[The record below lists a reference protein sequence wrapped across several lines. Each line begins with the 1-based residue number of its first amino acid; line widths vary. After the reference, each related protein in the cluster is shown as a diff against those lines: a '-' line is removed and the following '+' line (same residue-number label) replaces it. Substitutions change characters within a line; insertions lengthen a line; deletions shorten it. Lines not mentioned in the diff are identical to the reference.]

1 MLKRKTSVSMFYC
14 INAYIHIMVTLT
26 HFQNAAVIINLSNN
40 IIKVLYFIQNV
51 KSISALQFKFLETV
65 SLTSLYTVGLYPP
78 QQHHFTISPAL
89 KNYWYPRKRK
99 R

>member
-1 MLKRKTSVSMFYC
+1 
-14 INAYIHIMVTLT
+14 MVTLT
-26 HFQNAAVIINLSNN
+26 HFQNAAVIIDLSNN

-78 QQHHFTISPAL
+78 QQHHFTISLAL
-89 KNYWYPRKRK
+89 KTYWYPRKRK